1 MGSLDDGR
9 SDVDIGL
16 EGDDQWWY
24 NLRTQ
29 RVERGPGAP
38 NAERMGPY
46 TTEQEAAL
54 AMERARARTEAWDA
68 ADDD

>member
-1 MGSLDDGR
+1 
-9 SDVDIGL
+9 VDIGL
-16 EGDDQWWY
+16 EGNDQWWY

-29 RVERGPGAP
+29 QVERGPGAP

-46 TTEQEAAL
+46 ASEAEAAD
-54 AMERARARTEAWDA
+54 AMERARERSEAWDA